1 MHFIENLFGVAPDS
15 GSGLLELS
23 LIFIVVAVGISG
35 VLLKARCR
43 TPSHQRLT
51 PHLNK

>member
-23 LIFIVVAVGISG
+23 LIFIMVAVGISG
-35 VLLKARCR
+35 VWLKARCR
-43 TPSHQRLT
+43 TLSHRRPT
-51 PHLNK
+51 PQSQ